1 MYTPYK
7 NLPNNSRVW
16 IYQSNREFTEKEIE
30 FISTKAEEFINS
42 WTRHGDDLKGS
53 FTIKYNQFLVLAVD
67 ESFNNVSG
75 CSIDA
80 SVHFIQALE
89 KELQL
94 NLMDKLNVTFKNGN
108 HINLV
113 RLSDFQKFAKE
124 HKITPILFPEH
135 PQKGDPAE
143 AKQVYDLHLAIS
155 QKQPSCIA
163 PVGFVWNRVLEIMP
177 SINLHSADGNHTSY
191 AGNVLTAM
199 TFYQIITS
207 ELTDTMP
214 FIPAIDLKD
223 GQCVRLKQGVMEDS
237 TVFSDDPVLTI
248 SSSSITDSGSS
259 VTVILSGGTVNTS
272 ANVTVRITTDSTPTR
287 TDDRTF
293 RIRIKDL

>member
-124 HKITPILFPEH
+124 HKITQETIVFNNMVATKE
-135 PQKGDPAE
+135 DFENSWEVPA
-143 AKQVYDLHLAIS
+143 
-155 QKQPSCIA
+155 
-163 PVGFVWNRVLEIMP
+163 
-177 SINLHSADGNHTSY
+177 
-191 AGNVLTAM
+191 
-199 TFYQIITS
+199 
-207 ELTDTMP
+207 
-214 FIPAIDLKD
+214 KD
-223 GQCVRLKQGVMEDS
+223 SWHKRFLV
-237 TVFSDDPVLTI
+237 
-248 SSSSITDSGSS
+248 
-259 VTVILSGGTVNTS
+259 
-272 ANVTVRITTDSTPTR
+272 
-287 TDDRTF
+287 
-293 RIRIKDL
+293 

>member
-16 IYQSNREFTEKEIE
+16 IYQSNREFTAKEIE

-94 NLMDKLNVTFKNGN
+94 NLMDKMNVTFKNGN

-124 HKITPILFPEH
+124 HKITQETIVFNNMVATKE
-135 PQKGDPAE
+135 DFENSWEVPA
-143 AKQVYDLHLAIS
+143 
-155 QKQPSCIA
+155 
-163 PVGFVWNRVLEIMP
+163 
-177 SINLHSADGNHTSY
+177 
-191 AGNVLTAM
+191 
-199 TFYQIITS
+199 
-207 ELTDTMP
+207 
-214 FIPAIDLKD
+214 KD
-223 GQCVRLKQGVMEDS
+223 SWHKRFLV
-237 TVFSDDPVLTI
+237 
-248 SSSSITDSGSS
+248 
-259 VTVILSGGTVNTS
+259 
-272 ANVTVRITTDSTPTR
+272 
-287 TDDRTF
+287 
-293 RIRIKDL
+293 

>member
-7 NLPNNSRVW
+7 NLSNNSRVW
-16 IYQSNREFTEKEIE
+16 IYQSNREFTEKEIA

-94 NLMDKLNVTFKNGN
+94 NLMDKMNVTFKNGN

-124 HKITPILFPEH
+124 HKITQETIVFNNMVATKE
-135 PQKGDPAE
+135 DFENSWEVPA
-143 AKQVYDLHLAIS
+143 
-155 QKQPSCIA
+155 
-163 PVGFVWNRVLEIMP
+163 
-177 SINLHSADGNHTSY
+177 
-191 AGNVLTAM
+191 
-199 TFYQIITS
+199 
-207 ELTDTMP
+207 
-214 FIPAIDLKD
+214 KD
-223 GQCVRLKQGVMEDS
+223 SWHKRFLV
-237 TVFSDDPVLTI
+237 
-248 SSSSITDSGSS
+248 
-259 VTVILSGGTVNTS
+259 
-272 ANVTVRITTDSTPTR
+272 
-287 TDDRTF
+287 
-293 RIRIKDL
+293 